1 MVICISKYN
10 IFRNLYFSNLIFF
23 NLKILCCSMLLQKTV
38 KSYTLRF
45 KLWEISND
53 LSSMDGSI
61 KLIVSELKIH
71 SRSNLYKIAPLP
83 WPPLTNVLYNW
94 RDIYLV
100 LCSVWTMSLFQS
112 RYRTLNT
119 ERGYDGPRRST
130 TPEY

>member
-119 ERGYDGPRRST
+119 DTMDRDAQLPPNT
-130 TPEY
+130 N